1 MKILTSLVR
10 MANASEDREFVK
22 CLADNPDYSRLS
34 FEKAIHVIQ
43 RENLVSEHVIQDL
56 RKLLQEVRNS
66 KCFSNLNTKMRWCF
80 DHRFQSF
87 NGGYSTVISTR
98 LIKSKDACHCPNLP
112 AGSASLQMELVNS
125 AELVAVSGS
134 GPVFQDERFCR
145 KLPRRV
151 PSAD

>member
-66 KCFSNLNTKMRWCF
+66 KYFSNLNTKMRWCF
-80 DHRFQSF
+80 DHRFRSF
-87 NGGYSTVISTR
+87 NCGYSTVIKSFDKNYELLPFVRTCR
-98 LIKSKDACHCPNLP
+98 SDQPVGSLSKDA
-112 AGSASLQMELVNS
+112 VDNS
-125 AELVAVSGS
+125 ENVI
-134 GPVFQDERFCR
+134 
-145 KLPRRV
+145 
-151 PSAD
+151 

>member
-1 MKILTSLVR
+1 MKILTSLVC

-66 KCFSNLNTKMRWCF
+66 KCFSNLNTKMRWCN
-80 DHRFQSF
+80 DRRFQSF
-87 NGGYSTVISTR
+87 NGGYSTVIDSFD
-98 LIKSKDACHCPNLP
+98 KK
-112 AGSASLQMELVNS
+112 
-125 AELVAVSGS
+125 
-134 GPVFQDERFCR
+134 
-145 KLPRRV
+145 
-151 PSAD
+151 